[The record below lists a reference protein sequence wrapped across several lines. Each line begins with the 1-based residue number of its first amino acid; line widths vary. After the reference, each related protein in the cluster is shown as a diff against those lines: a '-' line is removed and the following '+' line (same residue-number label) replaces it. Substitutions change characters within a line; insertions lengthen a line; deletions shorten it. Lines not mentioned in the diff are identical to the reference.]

1 MQFSILSL
9 ALMSGM
15 FTAIGAVIASIVI
28 RVLTN
33 SQFVTQPE
41 CHARHSSDRQ
51 INAQLIS
58 KIDGLKNGQEKYQ
71 EDMVIKNALLFRM
84 LRAMIA
90 HMDLTPEQRERILN
104 ERHSG

>member
-1 MQFSILSL
+1 L
-9 ALMSGM
+9 
-15 FTAIGAVIASIVI
+15 V
-28 RVLTN
+28 
-33 SQFVTQPE
+33 
-41 CHARHSSDRQ
+41 
-51 INAQLIS
+51 S